1 MAYPIARRSFFPFV
15 SIFAK
20 NVEGINRIPSSDP
33 VIIAANHLG
42 LFDPLFLGVLF
53 IRKTKKKL
61 RFLVDTRNLFW
72 KTMGI
77 GLQHWT
83 NNIPIRPG
91 KHDKAIADSVRALQR
106 GDSVGVFPEGK
117 VNTSPT
123 LLSGR
128 TGAVRMSLLSGK
140 PIIPV
145 GIENTNVSLMTI
157 IFRRFANRQE
167 GITIRFGEPYLPKGD
182 VTNATVVR
190 ELTDDLMRR
199 IASLSQ
205 KQYTL

>member
-1 MAYPIARRSFFPFV
+1 MAYPIARRSLFPFV

-20 NVEGINRIPSSDP
+20 NVEGVDRVPMNDP

-83 NNIPIRPG
+83 NNIPVRPG
-91 KHDKAIADSVRALQR
+91 KHEQVIDDSVRALQR
-106 GDSVGVFPEGK
+106 GDSIGLFPEGK

-128 TGAVRMSLLSGK
+128 TGAVRMSLMSGK
-140 PIIPV
+140 PILPV
-145 GIENTNVSLMTI
+145 GIENTNISLITVLL
-157 IFRRFANRQE
+157 RRFIKRQE
-167 GITIRFGEPYLPKGD
+167 GITIRFGVPYLPQGD
-182 VTNATVVR
+182 VADIAVVR

-199 IASLSQ
+199 IAALSQ
-205 KQYTL
+205 KTYNP